1 MNNRMNNEKN
11 NKKDDLLFLY
21 LPKYKR
27 LFPFYAL
34 AAAAVIYFFD
44 IFFGGM
50 LRDVI
55 KSIGI
60 PFHNAFSAAFDV
72 ILAAGIFL
80 FITISRSG
88 RRLNKIAGNEKEILD
103 GFYKQELEIEERFKK
118 ASDSIR
124 LQNEANSITKAHL
137 EDIVKET
144 DKAAF
149 QVMER
154 LQEIDGLMG
163 DLLNAISSR
172 TKESDDI
179 RLSAQ
184 ERLNENK
191 ALMDTLH
198 VYINRRLTEI
208 VKDYKTIKELTES
221 ARAMT
226 KLVQLLKDIAD
237 QTNLLALNA
246 AIEAARA
253 GEQGRGFAVV
263 ADEVRKLSMQ
273 SEAAASQIGR
283 AITQMAKDI
292 ETQFSEK
299 LDKQTQSEEA
309 ERLKMLNVQL
319 LAMEREYTA
328 MQELNIQILQQIYA
342 GNTAVSQKVIEALS
356 NIQFQDITRQQIEHI
371 VKAVLHA
378 DDYLKKVEDCYLTM
392 DRPFDKDCI
401 EELDINDL
409 YLHRAYVM
417 EKQKDIHSTAVL
429 DNPPLPPFKKG
440 GSGGLSDNGKRKED
454 GKVTFF

>member
-1 MNNRMNNEKN
+1 MNNRKN
-11 NKKDDLLFLY
+11 NKKPALEVLSKGDDLLFLY
-21 LPKYKR
+21 FPKYKR
-27 LFPFYAL
+27 LFLFYAL
-34 AAAAVIYFFD
+34 ATATVIYFFD

-50 LRDVI
+50 LRDVM

-60 PFHNAFSAAFDV
+60 PFHNASSAALDV
-72 ILAAGIFL
+72 IIAAGIFL
-80 FITISRSG
+80 LVTIRSG
-88 RRLNKIAGNEKEILD
+88 RSLDRMAGSEKEILD
-103 GFYKQELEIEERFKK
+103 EFYKQQWEVEERFKK
-118 ASDSIR
+118 LSDSIR

-149 QVMER
+149 QIIDR
-154 LQEIDGLMG
+154 LQEIDGLMVN
-163 DLLNAISSR
+163 LLNTISSL
-172 TKESDDI
+172 TKKSDDL

-191 ALMDTLH
+191 ALMDDLH

-221 ARAMT
+221 AQAMT

-253 GEQGRGFAVV
+253 GEQGLGFAVV

-273 SEAAASQIGR
+273 SEAAASQIGH
-283 AITQMAKDI
+283 AIIKMAKDI

-309 ERLKMLNVQL
+309 ERLKKLNSQL
-319 LAMEREYTA
+319 LVMEREYTA
-328 MQELNIQILQQIYA
+328 MQELNMQILQQIYA
-342 GNTAVSQKVIEALS
+342 GNISVSQKVIEALS
-356 NIQFQDITRQQIEHI
+356 NIQFQDITRQHIEHV
-371 VKAVLHA
+371 VKAVLKA
-378 DDYLKKVEDCYLTM
+378 DDYLKKAQDCYLTIDM
-392 DRPFDKDCI
+392 PFDKDCI
-401 EELDINDL
+401 EEIDIDTL

-417 EKQKDIHSTAVL
+417 ERQKDIHSAATSRHG
-429 DNPPLPPFKKG
+429 DNFKPT
-440 GSGGLSDNGKRKED
+440 STDNGKKQEE